1 MMGDALGDDMFVPSI
16 YELVRKKDI
25 PSGAKRKSRNAFPLL
40 LFYAIV
46 DCKADICLF
55 WGIKNVKYY
64 DMREIFIEKR

>member
-25 PSGAKRKSRNAFPLL
+25 PSGAKRKSRNAFSLL

-55 WGIKNVKYY
+55 
-64 DMREIFIEKR
+64 